1 MKPNKIQHGDRKG
14 VLFLV
19 ATIVVAATGL
29 GLVIGFDRL
38 RDLYLEQ
45 CIIRD
50 PSVQVS
56 ITAGEMV
63 KADVIA
69 ENLGLLAGANL
80 ALIDFA
86 EKREELL
93 KKVPTLKSVTVTRY
107 LPDRVSVA
115 TEERTPIAKLGIRG
129 YRRTTGRVVDSE
141 GMVFTCLRGT
151 QLLPTISEPQAP
163 GTAPGHKIKNR
174 TLAALRLIEA
184 CREPEFAE
192 LGVQDVDVSKP
203 DFLLATLGDY
213 SKAKIS
219 WHEMDESTAAS
230 RDALVKRLDQLVKTI
245 RSKVGAGTVIW
256 NATMPDRVFADSQ
269 GKF

>member
-14 VLFLV
+14 VLF
-19 ATIVVAATGL
+19 VVAAILLSGIGIGL
-29 GLVIGFDRL
+29 AVGFNKL

-45 CIIRD
+45 CVIRN
-50 PSVQVS
+50 PTTQVS
-56 ITAGEMV
+56 ISAGEMV

-86 EKREELL
+86 ARRDELL
-93 KKVPTLKSVTVTRY
+93 KKVPTLKSVTITRY
-107 LPDRVSVA
+107 LPDRVSVV

-129 YRRTTGRVVDSE
+129 FRRTTGRVVDSE
-141 GMVFTCLRGT
+141 GMVFMCLRGT
-151 QLLPTISEPQAP
+151 QLLPTINEPQAP
-163 GTAPGHKIKNR
+163 GTAAGHKIQRR

-184 CREPEFAE
+184 CREPNFAE
-192 LGVQDVDVSKP
+192 LGVQDIDVSKP

-213 SKAKIS
+213 SKAKIA
-219 WHEMDESTAAS
+219 WEEMDESTAVS
-230 RDALVKRLDQLVKTI
+230 REALVTKLDQLVKAI
-245 RSKVGAGTVIW
+245 RSKVGTGTVIW
-256 NATMPDRVFADSQ
+256 NATMPNQIFADSQ